1 MGGEGDR
8 DLNKDIKLILSSK
21 GGPSEKLGTDSQCVL
36 LLSLYIFF
44 SSLSS
49 FLMKETVPLKNW
61 GGTVV
66 GQSEVALSSY
76 KRGKGHAEM
85 LVGCGDRLMN
95 LINSFS

>member
-1 MGGEGDR
+1 M
-8 DLNKDIKLILSSK
+8 
-21 GGPSEKLGTDSQCVL
+21 
-36 LLSLYIFF
+36 
-44 SSLSS
+44 
-49 FLMKETVPLKNW
+49 
-61 GGTVV
+61 